1 MVSLWEHWRSS
12 GNRSRGPRFDTV
24 GGPST
29 YAVEL
34 TRRQPRVSLTQQGAD
49 SGTMRVNLSWRM
61 RTSDLHDRPRRQGS
75 LRRPLQML
83 KPQPVNG
90 HTQGMVNVDLDL
102 ACMYE
107 LQDGSKG
114 VVQPLGGF
122 LGDMQEP
129 PYVKLSGDDRFG
141 SGSGET
147 IYVNMDHADEI
158 KRLLFFVYIY
168 DGTPAFDRTHAVV
181 TLVPSNGPH
190 VEVGLNERA
199 PEARSCAVLLIEHD
213 KSGDLVV
220 QREVRYVY
228 GFQADLDRLYGWGMT
243 WGRGYKSASG
253 R

>member
-1 MVSLWEHWRSS
+1 MVSLWEHWRS
-12 GNRSRGPRFDTV
+12 GVGRGRGPKFDTV
-24 GGPST
+24 GGPLS

-34 TRRQPRVSLTQQGAD
+34 TRRHPRVSLSQEGAD
-49 SGTMRVNLSWRM
+49 SGTLRVTLSWRM
-61 RTSDLHDRPRRQGS
+61 RSSDLEERTRRRFS
-75 LRRPLQML
+75 LRNPLQL
-83 KPQPVNG
+83 LRPEPVNA

-107 LQDGSKG
+107 LTDGSKG

-122 LGDMQEP
+122 LGAMHEP

-141 SGSGET
+141 TGSGEI
-147 IYVNMDHADEI
+147 IYVNLDHVEEI

-181 TLVPSNGPH
+181 TLVPSNGPQ
-190 VEVGLNERA
+190 VEVGLDERA
-199 PEARSCAVLLIEHD
+199 PDARSCAVLMIERD
-213 KSGDLVV
+213 RNGDLVAR
-220 QREVRYVY
+220 REVRYVY

-243 WGRGYKSASG
+243 WGRGYKSPSG